1 MRGAGR
7 GHKRRLLL
15 VSGIVPCRNYSGGL
29 FLQQIITMTGRP
41 AGIFAFQSR
50 LVSPDIDDEIS
61 GIETEVVQRPSEAY
75 ERDSDAETV
84 RSAEL
89 AHERDV
95 IPAVA
100 NRVLA
105 FAEQVGATDLWVV
118 LEGQSL
124 IRLARALS
132 TLSDLPLRVQ
142 VMDPPGWWFRAHHL
156 DADTV
161 RSVTK
166 QFDDVMGRA
175 RICSTA
181 SWAMARNYAERY
193 GIETVAML
201 PPIDLSIAQPPA
213 DRPAGGGL
221 RIGFAG
227 QVYASE
233 EFSALRTALEALS
246 AEGRHGDVTC
256 HAYSTGLGI
265 GADPV
270 LNVHRWLPQ
279 RELLVEL
286 ARADLLYCPYWF
298 SATMREE
305 ANLSF
310 PSKLTSYIAA
320 GRPVL
325 FHGRADSS
333 PARFLRQKGA
343 AYFCFRPGVS
353 AIKETID
360 RALGDDATYARTARA
375 ARGLL
380 EAYLSAE
387 ALRQSFAR
395 FCA

>member
-1 MRGAGR
+1 MRRSGR
-7 GHKRRLLL
+7 RQNRRLLL

-29 FLQQIITMTGRP
+29 FLQQIIKMTAP
-41 AGIFAFQSR
+41 VAGIFAFQSKW
-50 LVSPDIDDEIS
+50 VSPDVDDEIAA
-61 GIETEVVQRPSEAY
+61 IRTRVVERPNDAY
-75 ERDSDAETV
+75 EPDAEVEAV
-84 RSAEL
+84 RSTEL
-89 AHERDV
+89 ANEMDV

-100 NRVLA
+100 EEVLA
-105 FAEQVGATDLWVV
+105 FAKELGATDLWVI

-124 IRLARALS
+124 IRLARTLS
-132 TLSDLPLRVQ
+132 NLSDLPLRVQ
-142 VMDPPGWWFRAHHL
+142 VMDPPGWWLRAHNL
-156 DADTV
+156 DTVTV
-161 RSVTK
+161 RSVLK

-181 SWAMARNYAERY
+181 SWAMARDYAERY
-193 GIETVAML
+193 GIETVAVV
-201 PPIDLSIAQPPA
+201 PPMDLSIAQPPA

-233 EFSALRTALEALS
+233 EFSALRLALEALS

-256 HAYSTGLGI
+256 HAYSSSLRV

-270 LNVHRWLPQ
+270 LKVHRWLPQ

-333 PARFLRQKGA
+333 PARFLRQNGA
-343 AYFCFRPGVS
+343 AFFCFRPGVS
-353 AIKETID
+353 AIKETIA
-360 RALGDDATYARTARA
+360 RALSDDDTYARTAHA
-375 ARGLL
+375 ARELL
-380 EAYLSAE
+380 ETQLSAD
-387 ALRQSFAR
+387 ALRHSFAR